1 VIDRYLLHHS
11 RTLEMPLL
19 HIHNPANKN
28 PKLLLWFSS
37 RGKAGPEN
45 WDEIV
50 KYIDAGYDIVSF
62 DFRGLGETR
71 MPYKAIS
78 EDDPLLGQLDFD
90 HAYVNPIS
98 GVLADYV
105 YNSLL
110 TGRPYLLQMIEDAE
124 IAARFSR
131 AKFNTKQLAVT
142 AAGEAYTLARSIAE
156 TLPDIKL
163 LTQPDA
169 QILNWS
175 EIVEQ
180 KRELWPIQ
188 YLLPDGAY
196 IH

>member
-1 VIDRYLLHHS
+1 V
-11 RTLEMPLL
+11 
-19 HIHNPANKN
+19 
-28 PKLLLWFSS
+28 LLWFST

-45 WDEIV
+45 WGEVV
-50 KYIDAGYDIVSF
+50 KYIDTGYDVVSF

-90 HAYVNPIS
+90 QAYVNPIS

-110 TGRPYLLQMIEDAE
+110 TGRPYFLQMIEDAE
-124 IAARFSR
+124 IAVRFSR
-131 AKFNTKQLAVT
+131 AKFNTKQVAVT
-142 AAGEAYTLARSIAE
+142 AEGNAYMLARSIAE
-156 TLPDIKL
+156 SLPDIKL
-163 LTQPDA
+163 LPRADA
-169 QILNWS
+169 HVLNWS

-180 KRELWPIQ
+180 QREIWPIQ